1 MKYLILLALVISYS
15 FSSTAQNAIP
25 TTTIKNLEGK
35 TMTLQDVIK
44 PGKVTIINFWATW
57 CSPCKKELDIISE
70 VYDTWKKNYNCDLFA
85 ISIDDR
91 RTLGKVKPMVTEK
104 GWTYDVYSDVNQDLL
119 KALSGQS
126 VPFTVVIDKK
136 GNIAHIHNGYVPGDE
151 VELEQKVKELSLAK

>member
-1 MKYLILLALVISYS
+1 MKYIILLAFAIS
-15 FSSTAQNAIP
+15 FSFASTAQNSIP
-25 TTTIKNLEGK
+25 TTSIKNLEGK

-44 PGKVTIINFWATW
+44 PGKVTVINFWATW

-70 VYDTWKKNYNCDLFA
+70 NYEAWKKNYNCDLFA

-151 VELEQKVKELSLAK
+151 VELEAKVKELSLAK